1 MPTDPKRKGL
11 SSVSTPASL
20 TNILHRSLSRH
31 KSRTPSNSIPA
42 SSLSVK
48 SVWLYDWWLAK
59 AEGDGLAVSG
69 FTFREGLGT
78 RLFCPAAILKRHY
91 ATILETKDGITVTIS
106 GFINRDRTRENGFSF
121 QICERFQLGFPHS
134 WLELATQLGSE
145 ESANGGVPPGKS
157 GFDEP
162 KMSSGTSASAASVSF
177 DDIPVTRIRDIL
189 AHPLGDSDDCA
200 LADML
205 EQFCSNDVKL
215 STKSTIPDSKN
226 PVAAANAVLDET
238 PRKNKRKAGQKYK
251 DGGIIPPRV
260 DDEVMGEHNTPSR
273 GIVTRSMCK
282 WWGSR
287 EDPPSNPTIRKA
299 VRNLPEKVLPSPLVG
314 NKDDAFLSTSE
325 ATKNLPGGA
334 TSRTPRKDSRATVEK
349 IMDVSD
355 VSLVRRSSSRLNIRK
370 DYRETQWSSSRLNI
384 RKDYRETQY

>member
-31 KSRTPSNSIPA
+31 KSRTPSNITPA

-59 AEGDGLAVSG
+59 AEGDELAVSG

-157 GFDEP
+157 
-162 KMSSGTSASAASVSF
+162 
-177 DDIPVTRIRDIL
+177 DIPVTRIRDVL
-189 AHPLGDSDDCA
+189 THPLGDSNDCA

-251 DGGIIPPRV
+251 DGGIIPARV

-287 EDPPSNPTIRKA
+287 EDPPSNPTIYRKA

-325 ATKNLPGGA
+325 ATKNPA
-334 TSRTPRKDSRATVEK
+334 
-349 IMDVSD
+349 
-355 VSLVRRSSSRLNIRK
+355 RRGYK
-370 DYRETQWSSSRLNI
+370 
-384 RKDYRETQY
+384 

>member
-31 KSRTPSNSIPA
+31 KSRTPSNITPA

-162 KMSSGTSASAASVSF
+162 KMSSGTGASAASVSF
-177 DDIPVTRIRDIL
+177 EDIPVTRIRDVL
-189 AHPLGDSDDCA
+189 THPLGDSNDCA

-226 PVAAANAVLDET
+226 PVAAANAVMDET

-251 DGGIIPPRV
+251 DGGIIPARA

-287 EDPPSNPTIRKA
+287 EDPPSNPTIYRKA

-384 RKDYRETQY
+384 RKGYR